1 MSYILTE
8 EDIVICQKGIE
19 DLDDDNNGLINV
31 YDFETVLQRL

>member
-1 MSYILTE
+1 MSYILTQ
-8 EDIVICQKGIE
+8 EDISICQKSIE